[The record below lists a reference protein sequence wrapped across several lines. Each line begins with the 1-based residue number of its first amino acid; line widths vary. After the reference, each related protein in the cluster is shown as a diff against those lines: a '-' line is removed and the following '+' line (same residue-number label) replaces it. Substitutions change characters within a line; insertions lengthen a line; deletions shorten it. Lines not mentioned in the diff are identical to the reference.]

1 MPPFKIGIIGCGHLG
16 TMILTK
22 LLEISSSFNNLKLM
36 VSTRQPHLLR
46 PFVQEFSIIAE
57 FNNER
62 IVREADI
69 IFICVLPSQ
78 ASEMLKEI
86 RPMALDRLYQA
97 SKNKSVSKPLFVST
111 MAATRMPKL
120 KLMLND
126 ESVFMR
132 TQIDVN
138 TVREYLARTDNQ
150 APDKPLHPAHI
161 LSQKGATDMNFNDR
175 EGGEDNKE
183 DPRATSSQNSE
194 ALGSEAARKQNLK
207 KVLSHKAI

>member
-1 MPPFKIGIIGCGHLG
+1 MQNSQELLNEMPPFKIGIIGCGHLG

-22 LLEISSSFNNLKLM
+22 LLEISGSFNNLRLL

-46 PFVQEFSIIAE
+46 PFVQEFNVIAE

-62 IVREADI
+62 IVKECDI

-78 ASEMLKEI
+78 SSEMLKEI

-120 KLMLND
+120 KLMLNE
-126 ESVFMR
+126 ESVFLR
-132 TQIDVN
+132 TQIEVS
-138 TVREYLARTDNQ
+138 TVREYLIRTDNQ
-150 APDKPLHPAHI
+150 APEKPLHPTQI
-161 LSQKGATDMNFNDR
+161 LSQKNGGQLALTN
-175 EGGEDNKE
+175 GGEEAVGEDAVHEDAKE
-183 DPRATSSQNSE
+183 AEDLRPAS
-194 ALGSEAARKQNLK
+194 
-207 KVLSHKAI
+207 

>member
-1 MPPFKIGIIGCGHLG
+1 MQNSQELLNEMPPFKIGIIGCGHLG

-22 LLEISSSFNNLKLM
+22 LLEISGSFNNLKLL

-46 PFVQEFSIIAE
+46 PFVQEFNVIAE

-62 IVREADI
+62 IVKECDI

-120 KLMLND
+120 KLMLNED
-126 ESVFMR
+126 SVFLR
-132 TQIDVN
+132 TQIEVT
-138 TVREYLARTDNQ
+138 TVREYLIRTDNQ
-150 APDKPLHPAHI
+150 APEKPLHPTQI
-161 LSQKGATDMNFNDR
+161 LSQKNGGPLALTN
-175 EGGEDNKE
+175 GGEEAVGEDAVQEDAKE
-183 DPRATSSQNSE
+183 AEDLRPAS
-194 ALGSEAARKQNLK
+194 
-207 KVLSHKAI
+207 

>member
-1 MPPFKIGIIGCGHLG
+1 
-16 TMILTK
+16 MILTK
-22 LLEISSSFNNLKLM
+22 LLEISGSFNNLKLL

-46 PFVQEFSIIAE
+46 PFVQEFNVIAE

-62 IVREADI
+62 IVKECDI

-120 KLMLND
+120 KLMLNED
-126 ESVFMR
+126 SVFLR
-132 TQIDVN
+132 TQIEVT
-138 TVREYLARTDNQ
+138 TVREYLIRTDNQ
-150 APDKPLHPAHI
+150 APEKPLHPTQI
-161 LSQKGATDMNFNDR
+161 LSQKNGGQLALTN
-175 EGGEDNKE
+175 GGEEAVGEDAVQEDAKE
-183 DPRATSSQNSE
+183 AEDLRPAS
-194 ALGSEAARKQNLK
+194 
-207 KVLSHKAI
+207 

>member
-22 LLEISSSFNNLKLM
+22 LLEISGSFNNLKLL

-46 PFVQEFSIIAE
+46 PFVQEFNVIAE

-62 IVREADI
+62 IVKECDI

-120 KLMLND
+120 KLMLNED
-126 ESVFMR
+126 SVFLR
-132 TQIDVN
+132 TQIEVT
-138 TVREYLARTDNQ
+138 TVREYLIRTDNQ
-150 APDKPLHPAHI
+150 APEKPLHPTQI
-161 LSQKGATDMNFNDR
+161 LSQKNGGPLALTN
-175 EGGEDNKE
+175 GGEEAVGEDAVQEDAKE
-183 DPRATSSQNSE
+183 AED
-194 ALGSEAARKQNLK
+194 
-207 KVLSHKAI
+207 

>member
-150 APDKPLHPAHI
+150 APDKPIHPAHI
-161 LSQKGATDMNFNDR
+161 LSQKGATDINFNDR
-175 EGGEDNKE
+175 
-183 DPRATSSQNSE
+183 
-194 ALGSEAARKQNLK
+194 
-207 KVLSHKAI
+207 

>member
-1 MPPFKIGIIGCGHLG
+1 
-16 TMILTK
+16 
-22 LLEISSSFNNLKLM
+22 M

-46 PFVQEFSIIAE
+46 PFAQEFSIIAE

-120 KLMLND
+120 KLMLNE

-150 APDKPLHPAHI
+150 APEKPLHPAHI
-161 LSQKGATDMNFNDR
+161 LSQKGATDFNFNDR

-183 DPRATSSQNSE
+183 DPRATSSQNSD